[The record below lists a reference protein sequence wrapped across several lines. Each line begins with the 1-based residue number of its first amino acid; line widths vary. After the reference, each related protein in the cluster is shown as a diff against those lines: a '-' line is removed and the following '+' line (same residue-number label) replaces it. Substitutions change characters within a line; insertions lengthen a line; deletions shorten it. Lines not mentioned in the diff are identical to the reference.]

1 MWCAQASCARIL
13 TSRSMNCHS
22 CQHPNLCGA
31 IFCHNCGTSLL
42 PQDRR
47 RDTTAML
54 GRQSQPRPTT
64 STTQSASK
72 AVAAGE
78 RRFRATVLNN
88 GRLINLPLAV
98 PVLIGR
104 QDSTRGFFPDLD
116 LNNDGGH
123 DSGVSR
129 RHARVSVIEANA
141 YIEDL
146 DSANGTFINDQRLT
160 PRTPYRIQPSDELRL
175 GSLILRV
182 EHI

>member
-1 MWCAQASCARIL
+1 
-13 TSRSMNCHS
+13 
-22 CQHPNLCGA
+22 
-31 IFCHNCGTSLL
+31 
-42 PQDRR
+42 
-47 RDTTAML
+47 ML
-54 GRQSQPRPTT
+54 GKRPQPRPAAV
-64 STTQSASK
+64 SAPSSS
-72 AVAAGE
+72 ARLAEGE

-129 RHARVSVIEANA
+129 RHARVSVIEAAA

-146 DSANGTFINDQRLT
+146 DSANGTFINDQRLK

-182 EHI
+182 EQI

>member
-1 MWCAQASCARIL
+1 M
-13 TSRSMNCHS
+13 
-22 CQHPNLCGA
+22 CGA

-42 PQDRR
+42 AQDRK

-54 GRQSQPRPTT
+54 GRRSQPRPVP
-64 STTQSASK
+64 SAAPALSVQSS
-72 AVAAGE
+72 AGE

-104 QDSTRGFFPDLD
+104 QDNTRGFFPDLD

-129 RHARVSVIEANA
+129 RHARVSVIEAAA

-146 DSANGTFINDQRLT
+146 DSANGTFINDQRLK

-182 EHI
+182 EQI

>member
-1 MWCAQASCARIL
+1 
-13 TSRSMNCHS
+13 
-22 CQHPNLCGA
+22 
-31 IFCHNCGTSLL
+31 
-42 PQDRR
+42 
-47 RDTTAML
+47 ML
-54 GRQSQPRPTT
+54 GRRPQARPTP
-64 STTQSASK
+64 SAS
-72 AVAAGE
+72 ASSSPTTAAGE

-129 RHARVSVIEANA
+129 RHARVSLIETSA

-146 DSANGTFINDQRLT
+146 DSANGTFINDQRLK